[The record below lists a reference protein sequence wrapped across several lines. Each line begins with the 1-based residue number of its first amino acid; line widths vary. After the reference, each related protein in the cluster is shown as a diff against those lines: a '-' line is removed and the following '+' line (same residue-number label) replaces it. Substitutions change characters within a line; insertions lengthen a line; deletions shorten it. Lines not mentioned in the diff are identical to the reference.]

1 MHIGESTLQY
11 ASEENN
17 GCAPIAYFCFC
28 DETRLGAFCLDFK
41 LEMIGQLLSPF
52 DWT

>member
-17 GCAPIAYFCFC
+17 GCALISVIC
-28 DETRLGAFCLDFK
+28 DETRLSAFCF
-41 LEMIGQLLSPF
+41 GLSTRN
-52 DWT
+52 DWSFIITF